1 MGKHE
6 RDSPQV
12 LLCLCVEPPHS
23 PPGRLPASHCSPIPS
38 LHELNYDG
46 GPCRRVT
53 PQPVGLGP
61 QGGRLGRPGRH
72 ALLRGAGRAVC
83 RGPHGGIYA
92 ISFADLFYAPDG
104 SAGLGAW
111 LLRGVA
117 ALVGLVGT
125 WLYHRRQNQCSIDP
139 ARKRKNLALFALLVV
154 VLGTGFYLSF
164 EELTSWY
171 FNEYIVPAQ
180 QAEYESMSGT

>member
-1 MGKHE
+1 MSSTTTE
-6 RDSPQV
+6 D
-12 LLCLCVEPPHS
+12 LADES
-23 PPGRLPASHCSPIPS
+23 PPSLWDLGFKVAAS
-38 LHELNYDG
+38 
-46 GPCRRVT
+46 
-53 PQPVGLGP
+53 VGL
-61 QGGRLGRPGRH
+61 
-72 ALLRGAGRAVC
+72 AGMLCCVAPAVLFAV
-83 RGPHGGIYA
+83 GLVGGIYA

-111 LLRGVA
+111 ILRGVA
-117 ALVGLVGT
+117 VLVGLAGT

>member
-1 MGKHE
+1 MSSTTTEDLAGE
-6 RDSPQV
+6 
-12 LLCLCVEPPHS
+12 S
-23 PPGRLPASHCSPIPS
+23 PPSLWDWGLKVAAS
-38 LHELNYDG
+38 
-46 GPCRRVT
+46 
-53 PQPVGLGP
+53 VGL
-61 QGGRLGRPGRH
+61 
-72 ALLRGAGRAVC
+72 AGMLCCVAPAVLFAV
-83 RGPHGGIYA
+83 GLMGGIYA

-111 LLRGVA
+111 ILRGVA
-117 ALVGLVGT
+117 ALVGLAGT

>member
-1 MGKHE
+1 MNSTTTE
-6 RDSPQV
+6 D
-12 LLCLCVEPPHS
+12 LADES
-23 PPGRLPASHCSPIPS
+23 PPSLWDWSLKVAAS
-38 LHELNYDG
+38 
-46 GPCRRVT
+46 
-53 PQPVGLGP
+53 VGL
-61 QGGRLGRPGRH
+61 
-72 ALLRGAGRAVC
+72 AGMLCCVAPAVLFAV
-83 RGPHGGIYA
+83 GLMGGIYA

-117 ALVGLVGT
+117 ALVGLIGT